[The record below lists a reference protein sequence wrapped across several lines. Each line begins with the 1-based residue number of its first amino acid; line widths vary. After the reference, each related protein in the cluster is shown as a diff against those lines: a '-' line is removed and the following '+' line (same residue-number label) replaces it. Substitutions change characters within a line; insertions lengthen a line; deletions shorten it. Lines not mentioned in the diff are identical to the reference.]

1 MKRPVIQ
8 AETSIIT
15 YKQTLFTHLAW
26 ERAQICTFWHEK
38 AGIFHSKHVNFVQK
52 LGKLV
57 VTMLT
62 LKNLNIPAE
71 IFSFLTISC
80 SHTYLFVSILQR
92 QSLCLERHLF
102 ECQVFFFSLGRLA
115 WLWLL
120 RVMNQP
126 KITWRPWLDD
136 AFSAENAI
144 YFLRVTNEVTDI
156 FQKSRTLW
164 PDPREYFCHRGCVTG
179 AWFTTESSWDPS
191 ACPALIT

>member
-1 MKRPVIQ
+1 MGKGANMYFLI
-8 AETSIIT
+8 
-15 YKQTLFTHLAW
+15 W
-26 ERAQICTFWHEK
+26 

-92 QSLCLERHLF
+92 QRLCLDRHLF

-120 RVMNQP
+120 RVINQP
-126 KITWRPWLDD
+126 KITWIRSGIRSFKIFICLCQKTFCSGLS
-136 AFSAENAI
+136 AFVCYDYKQNI
-144 YFLRVTNEVTDI
+144 FGTFRFLESRNLSPCGHSIRHPDSFFNKNPATT
-156 FQKSRTLW
+156 FKSKT
-164 PDPREYFCHRGCVTG
+164 
-179 AWFTTESSWDPS
+179 S
-191 ACPALIT
+191 

>member
-1 MKRPVIQ
+1 MKYLVTIEWTVSFNLHTFCMGK
-8 AETSIIT
+8 AIIV
-15 YKQTLFTHLAW
+15 YFLTLKG
-26 ERAQICTFWHEK
+26 RK
-38 AGIFHSKHVNFVQK
+38 FHSKHVNFVQK

-120 RVMNQP
+120 RVINEP
-126 KITWRPWLDD
+126 KITWIRPWIFYLFMSKNFFALDFLPLFVMITSRIFSELF
-136 AFSAENAI
+136 AFWSHANFHPVGMVLGI
-144 YFLRVTNEVTDI
+144 QTHFLNKNPATT
-156 FQKSRTLW
+156 FKSKN
-164 PDPREYFCHRGCVTG
+164 Y
-179 AWFTTESSWDPS
+179 
-191 ACPALIT
+191 

>member
-1 MKRPVIQ
+1 MGKGANMYFLI
-8 AETSIIT
+8 
-15 YKQTLFTHLAW
+15 W
-26 ERAQICTFWHEK
+26 

-62 LKNLNIPAE
+62 LKNFNIPAE

-115 WLWLL
+115 RLWLL
-120 RVMNQP
+120 RVINQL
-126 KITWRPWLDD
+126 KITWIRSL
-136 AFSAENAI
+136 
-144 YFLRVTNEVTDI
+144 LREEEGGEGECHNNLIRLLEFD
-156 FQKSRTLW
+156 KSKE
-164 PDPREYFCHRGCVTG
+164 DNNNNCHSIDLGRATPQVKTGCI
-179 AWFTTESSWDPS
+179 
-191 ACPALIT
+191 L

>member
-1 MKRPVIQ
+1 MQ
-8 AETSIIT
+8 
-15 YKQTLFTHLAW
+15 KQTFFTHLAW
-26 ERAQICTFWHEK
+26 ERAQICTFWHKK

-120 RVMNQP
+120 RVINQP
-126 KITWRPWLDD
+126 KITWIRSGIRSFKIFICLCQKTFCSGLSAFVCFDYKHNIFGTFRFLESRNLSPWN
-136 AFSAENAI
+136 S
-144 YFLRVTNEVTDI
+144 
-156 FQKSRTLW
+156 
-164 PDPREYFCHRGCVTG
+164 P
-179 AWFTTESSWDPS
+179 ES
-191 ACPALIT
+191 L